1 MYTSSMEK
9 KTAYIIFGGRSAMAN
24 AMGVTPQA
32 ISSWPDPL
40 TLPYQDR
47 VIGAG
52 LRTGNIT
59 TDDLPTLS
67 RRTSPSPT
75 E

>member
-1 MYTSSMEK
+1 
-9 KTAYIIFGGRSAMAN
+9 MAN
-24 AMGVTPQA
+24 VMGVTPQA
-32 ISSWPDPL
+32 ISGWPDPL
-40 TLPYQDR
+40 TQAYVDR

-59 TDDLPTLS
+59 TDELPTLS
-67 RRTSPSPT
+67 RRTTPSPT

>member
-1 MYTSSMEK
+1 MQK
-9 KTAYIIFGGRSAMAN
+9 RTAYIIFGGRAAMAN
-24 AMGVTPQA
+24 VMGVTPQA
-32 ISSWPDPL
+32 ISGWPDPL
-40 TLPYQDR
+40 TQAYVDR

-59 TDDLPTLS
+59 TDELPTLS
-67 RRTSPSPT
+67 RRTTPSPT